1 MESRIE
7 ELERLIEWYNHY
19 VDYVEYNFRN
29 KHDEACEYADKRQG
43 DEDY

>member
-1 MESRIE
+1 MKDRIE

-29 KHDEACEYADKRQG
+29 INNEAIDYANKRQ
-43 DEDY
+43 DNE